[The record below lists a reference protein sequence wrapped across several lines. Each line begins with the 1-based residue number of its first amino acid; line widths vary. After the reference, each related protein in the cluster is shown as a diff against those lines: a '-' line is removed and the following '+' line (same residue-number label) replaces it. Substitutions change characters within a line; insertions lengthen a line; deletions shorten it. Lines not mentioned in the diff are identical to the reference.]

1 MKHNTLSHNL
11 KLARPGAKELSLA
24 LVLLMLATVGSA
36 QTPKPSPQAGQILS
50 ERPDSS
56 PSGATNPSPLVI
68 SGQYGWTSVWW
79 VSDPGRQPIWHC
91 PPFICRCTPQTPQYC
106 PKSDP
111 TPNTISEYLEPSD
124 DSTQRVGKQR
134 LQLTA
139 AIRKGQG
146 TPELIKVAPPTLL
159 R

>member
-11 KLARPGAKELSLA
+11 KLARPGAKALSLA

-50 ERPDSS
+50 ERSDSS
-56 PSGATNPSPLVI
+56 SSGATNPSPLVK
-68 SGQYGWTSVWW
+68 SGHYDWTSIWW
-79 VSDPGRQPIWHC
+79 VSDPGWQPIWHC

-106 PKSDP
+106 PKIDT
-111 TPNTISEYLEPSD
+111 TPKTISEYLEPSD
-124 DSTQRVGKQR
+124 DSTQPVGKQR

-139 AIRKGQG
+139 ANSMGEG
-146 TPELIKVAPPTLL
+146 TPELIKVQ

>member
-1 MKHNTLSHNL
+1 MKHNTLYHNL
-11 KLARPGAKELSLA
+11 RLARPGAKALSLA

-50 ERPDSS
+50 ERPDSR

-68 SGQYGWTSVWW
+68 SGQYGWTSVWGG
-79 VSDPGRQPIWHC
+79 SDSSGQPVWHC
-91 PPFICRCTPQTPQYC
+91 PPWICRCTPQTPWFC
-106 PKSDP
+106 AKSDS
-111 TPNTISEYLEPSD
+111 TPDTISEYLEPSD
-124 DSTQRVGKQR
+124 DSTQRVGKHR

-139 AIRKGQG
+139 AICKGEG
-146 TPELIKVAPPTLL
+146 TPELIKVVPPTLL

>member
-11 KLARPGAKELSLA
+11 KPARPGAQALGLA

-36 QTPKPSPQAGQILS
+36 QTLKPSPQAGQILS
-50 ERPDSS
+50 DQSDSS
-56 PSGATNPSPLVI
+56 SSGATNPSPLVI
-68 SGQYGWTSVWW
+68 SGQYDWTSVWW
-79 VSDPGRQPIWHC
+79 VSDTVEQSIWHC
-91 PPFICRCTPQTPQYC
+91 PPSICRCTPQTPQYC
-106 PKSDP
+106 AKSDP
-111 TPNTISEYLEPSD
+111 PPNTISEYLEPSA

-139 AIRKGQG
+139 ANSKRGNAGADQ
-146 TPELIKVAPPTLL
+146 VQ

>member
-1 MKHNTLSHNL
+1 MKHNTLYHNL
-11 KLARPGAKELSLA
+11 KLARPGAKALSLA

-50 ERPDSS
+50 ERPDSR

-68 SGQYGWTSVWW
+68 SEQYGWTSVWW
-79 VSDPGRQPIWHC
+79 VNDPDGQPVWHC
-91 PPFICRCTPQTPQYC
+91 PPSICRCTPQTPWFC
-106 PKSDP
+106 PKSDL
-111 TPNTISEYLEPSD
+111 TRNTSSECLEPSD

-139 AIRKGQG
+139 AIRKGEG